1 MLGTKEIAEIL
12 GVKAVTVRKYAGA
25 LEKAGYIVGRGESG
39 HREYTQNDAT
49 VFRELQALCERSGMT
64 VNMSAQAVVSRVM
77 KERGSV
83 SHGVVPVNNS
93 TEIQYA
99 ERYNELMTFMQ
110 GISEHNQNQ
119 AELLAKQAEEIDRLH
134 KRMDQ
139 QNNNI
144 SVMLREVL
152 DTRRMV
158 AAANDKKWYQ
168 FWKKRTVLPD
178 LDDPETVW
186 KMKRE

>member
-12 GVKAVTVRKYAGA
+12 GVKPVTVRKYASA
-25 LEKAGYIVGRGESG
+25 LEKAGYIVGRGDSG

-49 VFRELQALCERSGMT
+49 AFRELQALCERSGMT
-64 VNMSAQAVVSRVM
+64 VEMSANVIATRIIKELEPVADSVMPVVKGNDV
-77 KERGSV
+77 
-83 SHGVVPVNNS
+83 
-93 TEIQYA
+93 QYV
-99 ERYNELMTFMQ
+99 ERYNELVSIMQ
-110 GISEHNQNQ
+110 GINEHNQNQ
-119 AELLAKQAEEIDRLH
+119 AELLAKQAEEIERLH
-134 KRMDQ
+134 KRIDQ

-158 AAANDKKWYQ
+158 AAAHDKKWYQ
-168 FWKKRTVLPD
+168 FWKKRIVIPD